1 MRICLRHAC
10 VSASF
15 AIVIGCGDAGPPED
29 GAATSGGASGP
40 TSTGLASSAQ
50 TSEDTSG
57 ATSEG
62 SNTTGIDSSAGSDTT
77 GAALQLCGIDDLAP
91 GAANPIVA
99 SDRIAMQLPTEIGA
113 ILARSCG
120 CHFADD
126 LVVPGDYPRAGTL
139 DLTTWSA
146 WHSDFGAVPTYEAA
160 RLRVEAGIPVLLMPP
175 PMCDVGDGETMV
187 PADRAR
193 LLEWIAAL
201 APDGPTWAGM

>member
-1 MRICLRHAC
+1 VRICLRHGCAR
-10 VSASF
+10 ASF
-15 AIVIGCGDAGPPED
+15 AILIGCGDAGPPED
-29 GAATSGGASGP
+29 DAATSGGSSIP
-40 TSTGLASSAQ
+40 TTSSTGLGGSAQ
-50 TSEDTSG
+50 TSG
-57 ATSEG
+57 ATTEG
-62 SNTTGIDSSAGSDTT
+62 SNTTGVDTSAGSETT
-77 GAALQLCGIDDLAP
+77 GAALQPCGIDDLAP

-99 SDRIAMQLPTEIGA
+99 SDRIAMQLPTEIGD

-126 LVVPGDYPRAGTL
+126 LIVPGDYPQAGTL

-146 WHSDFGAVPTYEAA
+146 WHSDFGEVPTYEAA
-160 RLRVEAGIPVLLMPP
+160 RLRVEAVIPVLLMPP
-175 PMCDVGDGETMV
+175 PMCDVGDGETML